1 MRKYE
6 FKDCEGYWD
15 DDPES
20 IFTVR
25 IALGEW
31 DGIEDDEDQE
41 IFWYMDGY
49 PLRVGDVISDGFV
62 ITNIEEN

>member
-6 FKDCEGYWD
+6 FRDCEGYWE

-20 IFTVR
+20 IMSVR

-41 IFWYMDGY
+41 MFYYMDGA
-49 PLRVGDVISDGFV
+49 PLTTGAVISDEFV
-62 ITNIEEN
+62 ITEVEA